1 MRWKRTRTLKRLIP
15 TEGDTLRAVID
26 FLEAQMALGNLVY
39 IRIHPVRPFSDKFGN
54 LKFAKVRPSQKGA
67 PDLIAW
73 KRKSYLYA
81 PQTISFAIEVKSPT
95 GEMSDDQKKW
105 QAKFEAIGG
114 RYILVKDINSFLREF
129 AGEKDG

>member
-1 MRWKRTRTLKRLIP
+1 MRPKRSRTLRRLIP

-114 RYILVKDINSFLREF
+114 RYVICRSIDEF
-129 AGEKDG
+129 VRMMEG